1 MVQLK
6 RGPPPPRAG
15 KLSFLLTRTKVDVCK
30 DSFQSTSQR
39 LKAAIQRDI
48 RSGGGDEAETGGLL
62 KYCINPEGELKS
74 RVLPP
79 PTFCTRTFDE
89 VIG

>member
-1 MVQLK
+1 
-6 RGPPPPRAG
+6 
-15 KLSFLLTRTKVDVCK
+15 VCK

-48 RSGGGDEAETGGLL
+48 RGGEEAETGGFL
-62 KYCINPEGELKS
+62 KYCIDPEGELKG
-74 RVLPP
+74 RGLPP

-89 VIG
+89 VIGR